1 MPAGRRARHG
11 LRLMRLMWMSCC
23 CWHAVDAT
31 DANIAAHRR
40 PSAKS
45 SRTPRR
51 GVQPGARGGRLRHG
65 IRDSAAAFG
74 WALPARRPPD
84 PPRKDFARQ
93 PGRGAL
99 ASLGS
104 RPFPQSPFMPQS
116 PVPVLPPPPP
126 PPPLPSPSISPPNP
140 LIVSLLPP
148 SSSLSPVVRRINGQ
162 RHWHSAFQQLPPRF
176 LMTR

>member
-1 MPAGRRARHG
+1 MHHRAGPAACVVDVMVMRAKMMPLVDDDICRSRACRG
-11 LRLMRLMWMSCC
+11 LRMMRFMWMSCC

-99 ASLGS
+99 ASPGS

-116 PVPVLPPPPP
+116 PVPVLPPSA
-126 PPPLPSPSISPPNP
+126 PSAAPA
-140 LIVSLLPP
+140 LSLYLA
-148 SSSLSPVVRRINGQ
+148 S
-162 RHWHSAFQQLPPRF
+162 
-176 LMTR
+176 